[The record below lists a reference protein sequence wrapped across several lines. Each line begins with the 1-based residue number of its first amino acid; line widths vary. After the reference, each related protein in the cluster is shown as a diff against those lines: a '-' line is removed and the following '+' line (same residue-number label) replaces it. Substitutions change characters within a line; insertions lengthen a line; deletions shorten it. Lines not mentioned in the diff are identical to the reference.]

1 MSDAGTWIS
10 FEDAVIEALRL
21 EMHRDESVLMFGAAN
36 GVGDALGRSFGPDR
50 VLTDVGV
57 SAPLVLAAAGA
68 AADGQRPICEIAKT
82 GSAPLDQLA
91 ELGALHAANGN
102 QVAVTAC
109 VRFGDERANGGAAER
124 DPGAWLVGVS
134 GIKVVEP
141 ATPADAKGL
150 VIAAVRD
157 PDPVCVLLHASLSGS
172 VGVVPEGNHVVEI
185 GRSRLAREGER
196 VTVVA
201 HGPAVGLAERAAK
214 EIDLDA
220 DLIDLR
226 SLQPLDAEGVLTS
239 VRKTGKLVI
248 VEPDP
253 SAARVTAELV
263 AAIWEDA
270 FEHLDGP
277 PRRVVVDTW
286 AAVEAGPAAVEPIME
301 ACLELVTY

>member
-1 MSDAGTWIS
+1 
-10 FEDAVIEALRL
+10 L
-21 EMHRDESVLMFGAAN
+21 GA
-36 GVGDALGRSFGPDR
+36 
-50 VLTDVGV
+50 
-57 SAPLVLAAAGA
+57 SAPGVRAAAGA
-68 AADGQRPICEIAKT
+68 GAEGQRRVCEIATT

-102 QVAVTAC
+102 HVGVTAC
-109 VRFGDERANGGAAER
+109 VRFGDERANGGAAAR

-141 ATPADAKGL
+141 ATPADATGL
-150 VIAAVRD
+150 VTAAVRA
-157 PDPVCVLLHASLSGS
+157 PDPVCVLLHASLYDS
-172 VGVVPEGNHVVEI
+172 VGVVPEGSHMVEI

-196 VTVVA
+196 VTLVA

-226 SLQPLDAEGVLTS
+226 SLQPRDADGVLTS
-239 VRKTGKLVI
+239 VRKTGKVVI

-263 AAIWEDA
+263 AAVWGAA
-270 FEHLDGP
+270 FEHLDAP
-277 PRRVVVDTW
+277 LRRVVVDSW
-286 AAVEAGPAAVEPIME
+286 AAVEDGAAAAEPIME
-301 ACLELVTY
+301 ACLELLTY